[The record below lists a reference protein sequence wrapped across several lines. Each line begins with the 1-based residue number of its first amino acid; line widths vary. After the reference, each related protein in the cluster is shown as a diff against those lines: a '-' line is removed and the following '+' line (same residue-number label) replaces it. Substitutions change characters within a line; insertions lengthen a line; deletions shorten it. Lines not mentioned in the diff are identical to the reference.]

1 MLDFIGTIIIVA
13 VMVVAINSVIS
24 SLPVSRAQR
33 IAAATVVGLWI
44 GFASASAIAGVFA
57 VSRPFP
63 AIGLYIAFPMAATA
77 ALAALSPTWR
87 VALLGLPMPLLIGL
101 NVNRV
106 FGVLFLALVA
116 AGRLSGPF
124 PQSAGWGDVITGALA
139 LPAMWLALRRP
150 PGGLSLVVAWNAF
163 GTLDL
168 VAALA
173 LGVTSIPGSPV
184 QIFGDGAGST
194 AMQMLPWA
202 FLPSVMV
209 PFYLILHGI
218 LFAQLRQAVSSDGR
232 LVPSGA

>member
-1 MLDFIGTIIIVA
+1 MTVPS
-13 VMVVAINSVIS
+13 SVKH
-24 SLPVSRAQR
+24 R
-33 IAAATVVGLWI
+33 
-44 GFASASAIAGVFA
+44 
-57 VSRPFP
+57 
-63 AIGLYIAFPMAATA
+63 FPMVATA
-77 ALAALSPTWR
+77 ALAALSPMWR
-87 VALLGLPMPLLIGL
+87 AALLGLPAPLLIGL

-124 PQSAGWGDVITGALA
+124 PFSAGWGDIITGVLA

-150 PGGLSLVVAWNAF
+150 PGGLPLIAAWNAF

-173 LGVTSIPGSPV
+173 LGVMSVPGSPI
-184 QIFGDGAGST
+184 QIFGDSAAGST

-218 LFAQLRQAVSSDGR
+218 LFAQLRQAAASDDHR
-232 LVPSGA
+232 LVASAA